1 MEKRVMEL
9 FNRPLRNDW
18 KTILSRPRFNSFAME
33 NMVLN
38 ILEQVKTLG
47 DEAVRKYTHEFD
59 KVYLEDFRVS
69 KSEFDE
75 AEKALTPAV
84 KKSIVTAIHN
94 IERFHRNQVVME
106 KPIETTPGV
115 KCWQKSVPIQRVGLY
130 IPGGTAPLFS
140 TLLMLGI
147 PAKIVGCKEIAIC
160 TPPNSD
166 GKTHPAILF
175 SAKIIGLEHLYK
187 IGGVQAIASMA
198 YGTETVPAVYKI
210 FGPGN
215 QYVTTAK
222 QMVSREGIA
231 IDMPAGPSELAMI
244 IDDSCIPEFVAS
256 DLLSQAEHGIDSQV
270 ILVTTKE
277 ECIKPVMDEL
287 YKQLDS
293 LPRKSIAEG
302 SLSNSKV
309 ILLDTIEEVID
320 LINEYAPEHL
330 IIAAREAE
338 RIGANIF
345 NAGSVFLGNFSPES
359 AGDYASGTNH
369 TLPTNGYARIYGGVN
384 IDSFLKKITFQQISE
399 YGLFNIGS
407 AVMEMAT
414 IEDLEGHKNAVKLR
428 LDSLKEKKD

>member
-1 MEKRVMEL
+1 MEKGVMEL
-9 FNRPLRNDW
+9 FTRPARKDW
-18 KTILSRPRFNSFAME
+18 KPILTRPRFNAFAME

-38 ILEQVKTLG
+38 ILEQVKTQG
-47 DEAVRKYTHEFD
+47 DEAIRKYTHEFD
-59 KVYLEDFRVS
+59 KVYLEDFKAS

-75 AEKALTPAV
+75 AEKSLSPAV
-84 KKSIVTAIHN
+84 KKSIITAIHN
-94 IERFHRNQVVME
+94 IERFHRNQVVLE

-115 KCWQKSVPIQRVGLY
+115 KCWQKSVPIQNVGLY

-140 TLLMLGI
+140 TLLMLGL
-147 PAKIVGCKEIAIC
+147 PAKIVGCKEIAVC

-175 SAKIIGLEHLYK
+175 SAKIIGLDQIFK
-187 IGGVQAIASMA
+187 IGGVQAIAAMA
-198 YGTETVPAVYKI
+198 YGTETVPEVYKI

-244 IDDSCIPEFVAS
+244 VDETCNPAFVAS
-256 DLLSQAEHGIDSQV
+256 DLLSQAEHGVDSQV
-270 ILVTTKE
+270 LLITTTE
-277 ECIKPVMDEL
+277 SVIPAIQAEL
-287 YKQLDS
+287 SKQLDQ
-293 LPRKSIAEG
+293 LPRKNIATN
-302 SLSNSKV
+302 SLTHSKIV
-309 ILLDTIEEVID
+309 LLDSMQEVVD
-320 LINEYAPEHL
+320 MINEYAPEHL
-330 IIAAREAE
+330 IIAAKDAE
-338 RIGANIF
+338 KIGSGIC

-384 IDSFLKKITFQQISE
+384 IDSFIKKITFQQISE

>member
-1 MEKRVMEL
+1 MEKGVMEI
-9 FNRPLRNDW
+9 FNRPARNDW
-18 KTILSRPRFNSFAME
+18 NVILKRPRFNSFTME

-47 DEAVRKYTHEFD
+47 DDAVRKYTHEFD
-59 KVYLEDFRVS
+59 KVFLEDFKVS
-69 KSEFDE
+69 KPEFDE
-75 AEKALTPAV
+75 AEKSLTPAV

-94 IERFHRNQVVME
+94 IERFHRNQVVLE

-115 KCWQKSVPIQRVGLY
+115 KCWQKSVAIQRVGLY

-147 PAKIVGCKEIAIC
+147 PAKIVGCKEIAVC
-160 TPPNSD
+160 TPPNID

-175 SAKIIGLEHLYK
+175 TAKVIGLDHLYK
-187 IGGVQAIASMA
+187 IGGVQAIAAMA

-244 IDDSCIPEFVAS
+244 VDDSCIPAFVAS
-256 DLLSQAEHGIDSQV
+256 DLLSQAEHGSDSQV
-270 ILVTTKE
+270 MLVTTNE
-277 ECIKPVMDEL
+277 ECIAPILAEL
-287 YKQLDS
+287 KKQLDV
-293 LPRKSIAEG
+293 LPRKHIAEG
-302 SLSNSKV
+302 SLKNSKIIVLDSLENV
-309 ILLDTIEEVID
+309 IE

-330 IIAAREAE
+330 IIAARDADK
-338 RIGANIF
+338 IGANIF

-369 TLPTNGYARIYGGVN
+369 TLPTNGYAKIYGGVN

-407 AVMEMAT
+407 AVMEMAA

-428 LDSLKEKKD
+428 LDSLKDKKD

>member
-1 MEKRVMEL
+1 MEKGVMEL
-9 FNRPLRNDW
+9 FNRPARADW
-18 KTILSRPRFNSFAME
+18 KPILTRPRFNSFAME

-38 ILEQVKTLG
+38 ILEQVKSLG

-59 KVYLEDFRVS
+59 KVYLEDFMVT
-69 KSEFDE
+69 KTEFDE
-75 AEKALTPAV
+75 AEKALSSAV

-147 PAKIVGCKEIAIC
+147 PAKIVGCKEIAVC

-166 GKTHPAILF
+166 GKTHPAILYT
-175 SAKIIGLEHLYK
+175 AKVIGLDHLFK
-187 IGGVQAIASMA
+187 IGGVQAIAAMA

-244 IDDSCIPEFVAS
+244 VDETCIPAFVAS
-256 DLLSQAEHGIDSQV
+256 DLLSQAEHGVDSQV
-270 ILVTTKE
+270 LLVTTHE
-277 ECIKPVMDEL
+277 ECIKPIMAEL
-287 YKQLDS
+287 KKQLDQ
-293 LPRKSIAEG
+293 LPRKNIAES
-302 SLSNSKV
+302 SLNNSKV
-309 ILLDTIEEVID
+309 IILDSIENVID
-320 LINEYAPEHL
+320 FINEYAPEHL
-330 IIAAREAE
+330 IIAARDPDK
-338 RIGANIF
+338 IGNNIC

-384 IDSFLKKITFQQISE
+384 IDSFIKKITFQQISE

-414 IEDLEGHKNAVKLR
+414 IEDLEGHKTAVKLR
-428 LDSLKEKKD
+428 LDSLKDKKD

>member
-1 MEKRVMEL
+1 MEKGVMEL
-9 FNRPLRNDW
+9 FSHPARKDW
-18 KTILSRPRFNSFAME
+18 KPILTRPRFNAFAME

-38 ILEQVKTLG
+38 ILEQVKSLG

-59 KVYLEDFRVS
+59 KVYLEDFMAT
-69 KSEFDE
+69 KTEFDE
-75 AEKALTPAV
+75 AEKALSPTV

-147 PAKIVGCKEIAIC
+147 PAKIVGCKEIAVC
-160 TPPNSD
+160 SPPNAD
-166 GKTHPAILF
+166 GKTHPAILY
-175 SAKIIGLEHLYK
+175 SAKVIGLEHLYK
-187 IGGVQAIASMA
+187 IGGVQAIAAMA

-244 IDDSCIPEFVAS
+244 VDETCIPAFVAS
-256 DLLSQAEHGIDSQV
+256 DLLSQAEHGVDSQV
-270 ILVTTKE
+270 MLVTTNE
-277 ECIKPVMDEL
+277 ECIKPIMVEL
-287 YKQLDS
+287 KKQLDQ
-293 LPRKSIAEG
+293 LPRKNIAES
-302 SLSNSKV
+302 SLNNSKV
-309 ILLDTIEEVID
+309 IVLDSIESVID
-320 LINEYAPEHL
+320 FINEYAPEHL
-330 IIAAREAE
+330 IIAARDADK
-338 RIGANIF
+338 IGNNIC

-384 IDSFLKKITFQQISE
+384 IDSFIKKITFQQISE

-414 IEDLEGHKNAVKLR
+414 IEDLEGHKIAVKLR
-428 LDSLKEKKD
+428 LDSLKDKKD

>member
-1 MEKRVMEL
+1 MEKGIMEL
-9 FNRPLRNDW
+9 FTRPARNDW
-18 KTILSRPRFNSFAME
+18 KPMLTRPRFNSFAME

-38 ILEQVKTLG
+38 ILEQVKALG
-47 DEAVRKYTHEFD
+47 DEAVRKFTNEFD
-59 KVYLEDFRVS
+59 KVYLEDFKVS

-75 AEKALTPAV
+75 AEKALSPAV
-84 KKSIVTAIHN
+84 KKSITTAIHN

-140 TLLMLGI
+140 TLLMLGL
-147 PAKIVGCKEIAIC
+147 PAKIVGCKEIAVC
-160 TPPNSD
+160 TPPNSE
-166 GKTHPAILF
+166 GNTHPAILF
-175 SAKIIGLEHLYK
+175 SAKVIGLTDLFK
-187 IGGVQAIASMA
+187 IGGVQAIAAMA
-198 YGTETVPAVYKI
+198 YGTESVPAVYKI

-244 IDDSCIPEFVAS
+244 VDETCVPAFVAS
-256 DLLSQAEHGIDSQV
+256 DLLSQAEHGVDSQV
-270 ILVTTKE
+270 MLITTNE
-277 ECIKPVMDEL
+277 ACIKPILAEL
-287 YKQLDS
+287 KKQLEQ
-293 LPRKSIAEG
+293 LPRKNIAQSCLG
-302 SLSNSKV
+302 NSKI
-309 ILLDTIEEVID
+309 ILLDNLEDVID
-320 LINEYAPEHL
+320 LVNEYAPEHL
-330 IIAAREAE
+330 IIAARDADK
-338 RIGANIF
+338 IGSKIC

-384 IDSFLKKITFQQISE
+384 IDSFIKKITFQQISE

-407 AVMEMAT
+407 AVMDMAT
-414 IEDLEGHKNAVKLR
+414 IEDLEGHKNAVRLR
-428 LDSLKEKKD
+428 LDSLKDKKD